1 MKIVLALVLVACV
14 AIQASPVNKTSV
26 GEGEDGITPSATITG
41 WRSGKTRWTQVVYT
55 SYAKL
60 KCDKK
65 KVCHPTEQN
74 KKVVLLKCDNLGK
87 HCKVARTTW
96 VTCDIKGLHCKVT
109 KNVYTSIGKMWL
121 KKVCS
126 DCKKKGTK
134 GYSKGYCKAAEA
146 ECSKVGDD
154 DADGAHIDIKKLC
167 AKCNKEGRCDI
178 VKCKD
183 GDDEDDDGHPKIKIG
198 KLCVH
203 CKGKRC
209 DIVKCKDGDDEDDG
223 EDDGHPKIKI
233 GKLCVHCKGKKCDIV
248 KCKDGDDEDDG
259 AHPKSLSLCMKCEKK
274 GGQTHCKEAKCK
286 DGDDEDD
293 GAHPK
298 IKIGKLCVKCKG
310 KRCDIV
316 KCKDGDEEDD
326 GGSWN

>member
-14 AIQASPVNKTSV
+14 AVQASPVNKTSV

-55 SYAKL
+55 SWAKM
-60 KCDKK
+60 KCDHRKK
-65 KVCHPTEQN
+65 MCHPTEQN

-126 DCKKKGTK
+126 DCKKKGMK

-146 ECSKVGDD
+146 ECSKVGDED
-154 DADGAHIDIKKLC
+154 DGAHLKGVSACMQCEKKGDKTHC
-167 AKCNKEGRCDI
+167 KE

-183 GDDEDDDGHPKIKIG
+183 GDDEDDD
-198 KLCVH
+198 
-203 CKGKRC
+203 
-209 DIVKCKDGDDEDDG
+209 
-223 EDDGHPKIKI
+223 
-233 GKLCVHCKGKKCDIV
+233 
-248 KCKDGDDEDDG
+248 
-259 AHPKSLSLCMKCEKK
+259 
-274 GGQTHCKEAKCK
+274 
-286 DGDDEDD
+286 
-293 GAHPK
+293 
-298 IKIGKLCVKCKG
+298 
-310 KRCDIV
+310 
-316 KCKDGDEEDD
+316 EE
-326 GGSWN
+326 

>member
-14 AIQASPVNKTSV
+14 AVQASPVNKTSV
-26 GEGEDGITPSATITG
+26 GEGEDGNTHVAASVTITG
-41 WRSGKTRWTQVVYT
+41 FRSGKTRWTQVVYT
-55 SYAKL
+55 RPAKM
-60 KCDKK
+60 KCPPK
-65 KVCHPTEQN
+65 KVCHPPIN
-74 KKVVLLKCDNLGK
+74 RKVVLSKCNNLGTD
-87 HCKVARTTW
+87 CKVARTTW
-96 VTCDIKGLHCKVT
+96 FKCDIKGLHCKVT

-121 KKVCS
+121 KKQCPELKIR
-126 DCKKKGTK
+126 CKKGMK

-146 ECSKVGDD
+146 ECSKE
-154 DADGAHIDIKKLC
+154 L
-167 AKCNKEGRCDI
+167 
-178 VKCKD
+178 KD
-183 GDDEDDDGHPKIKIG
+183 GDDEDDGEDDGHPKIKIG

-203 CKGKRC
+203 CKGKKC

-274 GGQTHCKEAKCK
+274 GGQTHCKQAKCK
-286 DGDDEDD
+286 DGDDENDGEDD
-293 GAHPK
+293 GHPK
-298 IKIGKLCVKCKG
+298 IKIGKLCVHCKG

-316 KCKDGDEEDD
+316 KCKDGDDEDD
-326 GGSWN
+326 GRFW